1 MTQVLVNVEE
11 RLEVIVYNYHPV
23 KMVGCVMFSSI
34 PPIVLRQFILF
45 VKVLQTRKTKLAMQ
59 S

>member
-34 PPIVLRQFILF
+34 PPIVL
-45 VKVLQTRKTKLAMQ
+45 
-59 S
+59 